1 MQGSAGWGAKVL
13 DKSPRQLLYKLEKN
27 LLKEMNTILIEEE
40 VYGRQQSQVQWF
52 ANGER
57 N

>member
-1 MQGSAGWGAKVL
+1 MQGSTGWGAKVL